1 VPARRPIRALVVD
14 DDAAFCQ
21 AVIGLL
27 RQIGV
32 NHVEAAGDGQEA
44 VRLITTA
51 SEPFDVVLCDLHMP
65 IEDGVVVLRRL
76 AEHRDRSPLI
86 LMSGEDPLTL
96 DAAGR
101 LGAHYGLRVLGTLE
115 KPFSLA
121 QLERMLSRLHQ
132 PLPPAEAAE
141 LAPLEP
147 SEIEAGL
154 DEGRFEVWF
163 EPQISLRTGRIAGVE
178 ALLRFRHWTNGLVM
192 PARFI
197 RQAEQHG
204 QIDRLTILVL
214 ERVAARCQLWHR
226 AGHTM
231 PVSINLSAATLRDP
245 ACPDTM
251 AAVCAR
257 YHLRPSGIVFELT
270 ESTAVDDPG
279 VLLDVMTRLRLKG
292 FGLALDDFGTGYAS
306 LQQLHRLPFRQLKI
320 DRWFVQEASRDDRSR
335 RIIEHSLNLASQ
347 LGLSTVA
354 EGVDSEAGLEL
365 MTRLGCDTAQGYFI
379 ARPMPAADVTR
390 WIDAR

>member
-1 VPARRPIRALVVD
+1 
-14 DDAAFCQ
+14 
-21 AVIGLL
+21 
-27 RQIGV
+27 
-32 NHVEAAGDGQEA
+32 
-44 VRLITTA
+44 
-51 SEPFDVVLCDLHMP
+51 
-65 IEDGVVVLRRL
+65 
-76 AEHRDRSPLI
+76 
-86 LMSGEDPLTL
+86 
-96 DAAGR
+96 
-101 LGAHYGLRVLGTLE
+101 
-115 KPFSLA
+115 
-121 QLERMLSRLHQ
+121 
-132 PLPPAEAAE
+132 
-141 LAPLEP
+141 
-147 SEIEAGL
+147 
-154 DEGRFEVWF
+154 
-163 EPQISLRTGRIAGVE
+163 
-178 ALLRFRHWTNGLVM
+178 
-192 PARFI
+192 
-197 RQAEQHG
+197 
-204 QIDRLTILVL
+204 
-214 ERVAARCQLWHR
+214 
-226 AGHTM
+226 
-231 PVSINLSAATLRDP
+231 
-245 ACPDTM
+245 
-251 AAVCAR
+251 VCAR